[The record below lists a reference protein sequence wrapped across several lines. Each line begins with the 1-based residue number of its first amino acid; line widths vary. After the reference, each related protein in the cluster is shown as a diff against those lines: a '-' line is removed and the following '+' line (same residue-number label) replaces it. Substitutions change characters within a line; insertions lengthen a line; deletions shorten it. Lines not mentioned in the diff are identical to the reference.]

1 MVIQTASH
9 VPPFAINEF
18 HQCLDSTR
26 RLFHTN
32 PYRRRQARARECA
45 PPSSSPFPARRQKD
59 RHAPF
64 SQDASA
70 PPSTMQQSAAAR
82 APLPPMSAADTHD
95 RAWRDARLSYP
106 PLPCGEYSK
115 NYCMDARIAIAW
127 PAVSVSIKRTRNSFA
142 PSHPLIYALKC
153 FFITAKCCTSPISP
167 SKSLMCSASV
177 LIFSCASISRLPST
191 VLGINRSR
199 LFSRDEKSHG
209 LPKIARPSIAPS
221 APLSAT
227 FARASSKSLRS
238 PLPTISVLSE
248 VSPWTASRISTARL
262 IRSHRAATADISL
275 RVRA

>member
-177 LIFSCASISRLPST
+177 SIFSFGPIPPL
-191 VLGINRSR
+191 RSG
-199 LFSRDEKSHG
+199 LFSRFEKSQG
-209 LPKIARPSIAPS
+209 FPKIALPSIAPS
-221 APLSAT
+221 APLATTFCSASAI
-227 FARASSKSLRS
+227 FLKS
-238 PLPTISVLSE
+238 PLPMMSVLSKD
-248 VSPWTASRISTARL
+248 SPWTASRISTARL
-262 IRSHRAATADISL
+262 IRSHRAGTSDISL

>member
-1 MVIQTASH
+1 MVIQMASH
-9 VPPFAINEF
+9 IPPLAINEF
-18 HQCLDSTR
+18 QQCRDWTQ

-32 PYRRRQARARECA
+32 LDHSHRELAREYA
-45 PPSSSPFPARRQKD
+45 RPKSSPSRANPQKGM
-59 RHAPF
+59 HAPF
-64 SQDASA
+64 SQDASV

-95 RAWRDARLSYP
+95 RAWHAARLSYP
-106 PLPCGEYSK
+106 PVPCGEYSK
-115 NYCMDARIAIAW
+115 NYCMDARIARLW
-127 PAVSVSIKRTRNSFA
+127 SAVCASIRRTRNSFA

-153 FFITAKCCTSPISP
+153 FFITAKCRTSPISS
-167 SKSLMCSASV
+167 SKSLMCSARV
-177 LIFSCASISRLPST
+177 LIFSCASISRL
-191 VLGINRSR
+191 RSR
-199 LFSRDEKSHG
+199 LFSRDEKSQG